1 MIKRGGSSPPI
12 WNWTPTTKWATLS
25 TSYRL
30 ILPDCLP
37 CKRGNGVLDNDEFRM
52 MGEEIL
58 SYTENEDVRVGSLIN
73 VVLNDLRISS
83 KHHDLS
89 FVNKKEWNKFT
100 KPQVG
105 TVIACAWISLSWRST
120 HWCIEWRYF
129 YPILFFGPRFTTR
142 SRHDSRGLLRKWRK
156 HRRFT

>member
-1 MIKRGGSSPPI
+1 MSDQEGRFI
-12 WNWTPTTKWATLS
+12 PTDMELDTNNKMGYIEHI
-25 TSYRL
+25 SYRL

-105 TVIACAWISLSWRST
+105 TVIALRLDFPILAIHTLVHRMALFLPYSFLRSSI
-120 HWCIEWRYF
+120 H
-129 YPILFFGPRFTTR
+129 YPIQT
-142 SRHDSRGLLRKWRK
+142 
-156 HRRFT
+156 